1 MVEEHDLCRA
11 LSAQVRA
18 DTVASSPRELHRF
31 SVKPVDLQAL
41 RNVVSRIAEK
51 AGD

>member
-1 MVEEHDLCRA
+1 MAEEHDLCRA
-11 LSAQVRA
+11 VSAQVRA
-18 DTVASSPRELHRF
+18 DTVALPRRELHRLC
-31 SVKPVDLQAL
+31 VKPVDLQAL